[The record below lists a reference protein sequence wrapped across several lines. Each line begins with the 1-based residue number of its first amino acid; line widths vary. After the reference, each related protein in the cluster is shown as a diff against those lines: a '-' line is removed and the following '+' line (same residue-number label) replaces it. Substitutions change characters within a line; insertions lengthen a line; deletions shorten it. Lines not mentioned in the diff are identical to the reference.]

1 MTQDSDTS
9 ARDPNRIDAA
19 NDHEI
24 RWWAKELGVTGV
36 AILDAVEK
44 VGPLVEDVRRHLDE
58 ALAGGQ
64 ADA

>member
-1 MTQDSDTS
+1 MTQDSYES
-9 ARDPNRIDAA
+9 AREPNRIDVD
-19 NDHEI
+19 NDDEI
-24 RWWAKELGVTGV
+24 RWWAKELGVSGV

-44 VGPLVEDVRRHLDE
+44 VGPLVDDVRRHLDQ